1 MVFNLVMN
9 VNNSVSNTIFK
20 YNFLQGSFE
29 ITGDEEDED
38 KQAQICLASAT
49 IPYSWYSVNSGL
61 YNNNYFYYYWLGINS
76 SWSYIGFISY
86 AKTLVLLNVSTPTPV
101 LNQVVS
107 STGTDIPSGSYI
119 TSIIGPNIYST
130 AYYNLTTPFND
141 TLTPTPISNTY
152 IGYLKAYNGV
162 NGEFQIDPPTT
173 IPLNTIM
180 RCGAFNN
187 YYQANYVSN
196 ASSYLLKNQSYTF
209 VSYSATGVI
218 GSIPTLLYL
227 TSITDAVV
235 NRYTINTSITSVNSK
250 ISAIDSA
257 NNLLTISNGN
267 TVVPIV
273 VLSNFIVLP
282 SQPTLIYYTSA
293 SGTFAAGLY
302 LDNLNI
308 NGSTSIIT
316 GKSTSTQNITNNSI
330 TFTGGNI
337 PVNSVVNTL
346 SIVITSATNFYVYPA
361 ISLTVNTFITDVGN
375 QKPFITTANSTTQYT
390 LAGANMTPSSV
401 STTSSGYIIST
412 GGSAGAYTAT
422 FVSTSTTGKATGNYI
437 DATGMSPPSTITGLN
452 LTRQNQVGFI
462 SQNAITATPAAATI
476 TGAPVSTTLV
486 LYYISTSN
494 PMAGQMLSAADWNSN
509 FSATTGTITA
519 ASALN
524 LNFSTTGL
532 LPFTDTN
539 SGFTY
544 YKPKCFVLSTN
555 QIAIDAVDAANIAAN
570 QIVYGTP
577 TIGSIS
583 TNNAF
588 VTSITNG
595 IATLSGSAN
604 VADAGTNYNCFV
616 RTTTNIVYP
625 FGTTMPTPANILL
638 YAAGIV
644 RPITPTSVSGTTYT
658 ISASAS
664 ATPTTATATNVVSWF
679 PSSTSIV
686 STTAF
691 TASLSFITGTGITNG
706 TTNNSNA
713 GNNINVNGVVTAS
726 TARTGTFVGSIVPV
740 STTYYYINPST
751 STAITTSDFIF
762 NATIA
767 PASRVVRATSTLNRV
782 TTLSSVSNPTA
793 STNRFAAIVRCYVPA
808 DNTIYV
814 GTTTNPSAV
823 VGDVCFFNNTYPTA
837 EGAQFATYVANSAN
851 FAYYITTSGT
861 SVPTNSSINVAG
873 PCNATTTLST
883 GISFAAGALSI
894 APTLGTFVAI
904 GSTGGYTSAY
914 VTAATTTSVSVSIP
928 ISVTSGTLI
937 RFYIPIASN
946 QAVFNCYATSTFNTY
961 APSLINIYPAQTM
974 GSFTNQVNNINFIVP
989 QTMNLYTPVFLSV
1002 YTQQTITT
1010 LTPTSSIGLYPSYPI
1025 TIYPPQN
1032 FTTYASKTY
1041 SSLGTYNTISITDG
1055 TYTPTE
1061 LNTAFETQMILNNH
1075 YLTQTSTGNKLFY
1088 IKFTNN
1094 PITNLNYFSLSP
1106 IPATLPVG
1114 YTAPVGFEYSANQ
1127 YTPVIAIPSYSQYG
1141 IGRLLGFDGGFYPS
1155 TFPQTTAQTIYG
1167 TLVPNNPV
1175 TSIIIRCN
1183 LINNAIC
1190 NQTDILDVIPIA
1202 NTAFGNDIIYEPT
1215 FEKWIALKNGTYEG
1229 FFIYFQDQNYNNIE
1243 ALDPNSLFSLLIKN
1257 GKKAGK
1263 PRFPLRPLPFNQIT
1277 PSVKQI
1283 TPLFKEQDYI
1293 SEEGS

>member
-9 VNNSVSNTIFK
+9 VNNAVSNTIFN
-20 YNFLQGSFE
+20 YNFLQGCFE

-61 YNNNYFYYYWLGINS
+61 YNNNYFYYYWLGINT
-76 SWSYIGFISY
+76 SWSYIGLVTNTK
-86 AKTLVLLNVSTPTPV
+86 ALVLFSMTTVPA
-101 LNQVVS
+101 LNQLVT

-119 TSIIGPNIYST
+119 TSVST
-130 AYYNLTTPFND
+130 SVFSTGNYTLTNPFNESP
-141 TLTPTPISNTY
+141 TPTPISNTY

-180 RCGAFNN
+180 RCSAFVDVYN
-187 YYQANYVSN
+187 ANYVSN
-196 ASSYLLKNQSYTF
+196 ASSSLLKNQSYAF

-218 GSIPTLLYL
+218 GSIPTRLYL

-235 NRYTINTSITSVNSK
+235 NRYTVNTAITSLNSK
-250 ISAIDSA
+250 ISAIDST

-267 TVVPIV
+267 LAVPIV
-273 VLSNFIVLP
+273 VLSNFIVNP
-282 SQPTLIYYTSA
+282 AQPTLIYYISA

-308 NGSTSIIT
+308 NSSTSIIT
-316 GKSTSTQNITNNSI
+316 GKVASTQNITNNSI

-346 SIVITSATNFYVYPA
+346 SIIVTSTTNFYVYPA
-361 ISLTVNTFITDVGN
+361 ISLAVNTFITDVGN

-390 LAGANMTPSSV
+390 LASANMTPA
-401 STTSSGYIIST
+401 STASTSFGYIYST
-412 GGSAGAYTAT
+412 GGSAGAYTG
-422 FVSTSTTGKATGNYI
+422 VVISTTTTGKSAGNFITLTG
-437 DATGMSPPSTITGLN
+437 TSLPTIISSIN
-452 LTRQNQVGFI
+452 LISQNQFNII
-462 SQNAITATPAAATI
+462 SQNAITAYTVASTIIGVPVSSTLVIYRSSTTTPVVGQMLNPANWNANFTATNGTINLASPTNLNFTI
-476 TGAPVSTTLV
+476 TG
-486 LYYISTSN
+486 
-494 PMAGQMLSAADWNSN
+494 
-509 FSATTGTITA
+509 
-519 ASALN
+519 
-524 LNFSTTGL
+524 GL
-532 LPFTDTN
+532 LPFTDAN

-544 YKPKCFVLSTN
+544 YYPKCFLLSLN
-555 QIAIDAVDAANIAAN
+555 EIAIDAIDVANIAIN
-570 QIVYGTP
+570 QMFYGTP
-577 TIGSIS
+577 SVGAITTAAAYII
-583 TNNAF
+583 
-588 VTSITNG
+588 SITNS
-595 IATLSGSAN
+595 IATTAYSN
-604 VADAGTNYNCFV
+604 NTPDTGTAYNCFV
-616 RTTTNIVYP
+616 RTATNIVFP

-644 RPITPTSVSGTTYT
+644 KPITPTSVSGSSYT

-664 ATPTTATATNVVSWF
+664 ATITTATASNVVCWF
-679 PSSTSIV
+679 PSSTSVV
-686 STTAF
+686 SVTAF
-691 TASLSFITGTGITNG
+691 TASLSFINGTGISNG

-713 GNNINVNGVVTAS
+713 GNNINVNGTVTIS
-726 TARTGTFVGSIVPV
+726 TARTGTFVGSIVVV

-751 STAITTSDFIF
+751 STAITTGDFLF

-767 PASRVVRATSTLNRV
+767 PAARVVRTLSTTNRV
-782 TTLSSVSNPTA
+782 TQLSSVSNPTA
-793 STNRFAAIVRCYVPA
+793 STNRFAAVVRCYVPA
-808 DNTIYV
+808 NNTIYV

-837 EGAQFATYVANSAN
+837 EGAQFATYVANSAT

-861 SVPTNSSINVAG
+861 TVTANSSVNTAA

-883 GISFAAGALSI
+883 SISFAAGTLVPT
-894 APTLGTFVAI
+894 PTLGTFVAI
-904 GSTGGYTSAY
+904 GSTGGFTSAY
-914 VTAATTTSVSVSIP
+914 VTAATSTVVSVSIP

-937 RFYIPIASN
+937 RFYTPVAVN

-961 APSLINIYPAQTM
+961 QPSTLNIFPAQTIRTY
-974 GSFTNQVNNINFIVP
+974 TNQVNNISFIVP
-989 QTMNLYTPVFLSV
+989 QTMDLYTPQALSV
-1002 YTQQTITT
+1002 YTQQAVQT
-1010 LTPTSSIGLYPSYPI
+1010 LTPTSSIGLYPTYPI

-1041 SSLGTYNTISITDG
+1041 SSLGTYNKISLADG
-1055 TYTPTE
+1055 TYSPTE

-1106 IPATLPVG
+1106 IPATLPAG
-1114 YTAPVGFEYSANQ
+1114 YTAPVGFQFSASQ
-1127 YTPVIAIPSYSQYG
+1127 YTPVIAIPYYSQYG
-1141 IGRLLGFDGGFYPS
+1141 IGRLLGFEGGFYPS
-1155 TFPQTTAQTIYG
+1155 TYPQTTTQTIYG

-1183 LINNAIC
+1183 LINNAVC

-1202 NTAFGNDIIYEPT
+1202 NTPFGNDIIYEPT

-1229 FFIYFQDQNYNNIE
+1229 FFIYFQDQNFNNIE

-1257 GKKAGK
+1257 GKKIK
-1263 PRFPLRPLPFNQIT
+1263 KLLKNIPVEQSKQLPYN
-1277 PSVKQI
+1277 
-1283 TPLFKEQDYI
+1283 LFSNESI
-1293 SEEGS
+1293 